1 MKNPIVFWSFDFC
14 KCYVAVLGAD
24 LMNFFEL
31 FLITYI
37 HEYFRAYC
45 NLAVSFFAMFNVAE
59 FQKWI

>member
-1 MKNPIVFWSFDFC
+1 
-14 KCYVAVLGAD
+14 
-24 LMNFFEL
+24 MNFFEL
-31 FLITYI
+31 FLITSI

>member
-1 MKNPIVFWSFDFC
+1 
-14 KCYVAVLGAD
+14 
-24 LMNFFEL
+24 MNFIEL
-31 FLITYI
+31 FLITSI